1 MIIHN
6 WKDVLARAWS
16 VKLLLF
22 AGILTGIEAAL
33 PLLDGYIDI
42 NRTAFAVITFAVVA
56 AAFVARF
63 VAQNGLS
70 K

>member
-16 VKLLLF
+16 VKLLVL
-22 AGILTGIEAAL
+22 AGVLTGIEAAL
-33 PLLDGYIDI
+33 PLLDGYIDVS
-42 NRTAFAVITFAVVA
+42 RTVFSLVTLIVVA
-56 AAFVARF
+56 AAFGARF